1 MLTESIRAKPLY
13 SAAIQLRTRMKHE
26 LSLKAIAII
35 FLAVVLAAF
44 AQESGSNSQHQD
56 QSMQGMHGGQNQ
68 QGPMGGMMQNCQ
80 KNMRDMEQR
89 HEKLRTKIESAKQS
103 TAFSGAGLS
112 SAATD
117 VSGH

>member
-1 MLTESIRAKPLY
+1 MNS
-13 SAAIQLRTRMKHE
+13 
-26 LSLKAIAII
+26 LSKAIAII

-56 QSMQGMHGGQNQ
+56 QSMQGMQGMHGGQNQ
-68 QGPMGGMMQNCQ
+68 QGQMGGMMQNCQ

-103 TAFSGAGLS
+103 NVFSGAGLS

-117 VSGH
+117 VSDH